1 MVAVVGVLLAL
12 ALVGPVSAQV
22 DCSNPDNLCTGD
34 PCVIPALEVGPNCV
48 VDFGARAVV
57 IAGTVRVT
65 DLLDLSALSFVVDGR
80 ILGGVTVQLTATAAV
95 DVRKTIKTGG
105 ITLEAGPAILTVA
118 GRLRAESV
126 TLRSGGGVSI
136 LKPVRGRFT
145 GIDVEAVDDIDVL
158 APLVASTTMGSGDV
172 TLEAG
177 GVITMMRSIYTD
189 SRYPFGSGGYAVIRG
204 DSGVVVGPGVLF
216 SARHSQLAGGVV
228 VESSAGDVSFDARV
242 HASAAQDGGSL
253 DIDGQNVTAHLAM
266 VANGGYMAGRLDVQA
281 TGDLVL
287 DGNVSV
293 QTDAVP
299 GGGGRVRGVAGG
311 NVTVSGS
318 YRAAPNGTFCFSA
331 GGAVDT
337 SGATF
342 DGPVTSCPP

>member
-1 MVAVVGVLLAL
+1 MIAVLGVLLAL
-12 ALVGPVSAQV
+12 VLAGPASAQV

-34 PCVIPALEVGPNCV
+34 PCVIPALTVGPDCV

-57 IAGTVRVT
+57 VAGNVHVT
-65 DLLDLSALSFVVDGR
+65 NVLDLSALSFVVDGR
-80 ILGGVTVQLTATAAV
+80 ILGGGSVLLTATAAV
-95 DVRKTIKTGG
+95 DVRNTIKASG
-105 ITLEAGPAILTVA
+105 ITLEAGPALLTVA

-126 TLRSGGGVSI
+126 RLTSGGGVTI
-136 LKPVRGRFT
+136 LKPVRARFT
-145 GIDVEAVDDIDVL
+145 GIRIEAVDDIDVL

-177 GVITMMRSIYTD
+177 GVITIMRSIYTD
-189 SRYPFGSGGYAVIRG
+189 SRYAFGSGGYAVIYG

-228 VESSAGDVSFDARV
+228 VESSAGDVSFDARI
-242 HASAAQDGGSL
+242 HASAAQDGGTL
-253 DIDGQNVTAHLAM
+253 EIDGQNVTAHLAM

-281 TGDLVL
+281 SGDLVL

-311 NVTVSGS
+311 NVTVTGS
-318 YRAAPNGTFCFSA
+318 YRAAPNGSFCFTA
-331 GGAVDT
+331 GGTLDT